1 MRLLAGVPTRSRPA
15 AKPPILSGM
24 DQIPSNDQNSLAGWR
39 VDALA
44 AVAHLNGGD
53 VPPVVAAALRALAA
67 ALAAPDDLAAPAWP
81 VLTERAQ
88 VHGTV
93 FEAGTS
99 TKALVEEAIRYYEFE
114 QQPPRVASRAS
125 VLDRFGAQVGALT
138 SSKPEGED

>member
-81 VLTERAQ
+81 VLTERARCTGQ
-88 VHGTV
+88 SSRRARRQRLWWKRPFGTTSSSSSRHGWRVGRV
-93 FEAGTS
+93 FW
-99 TKALVEEAIRYYEFE
+99 I
-114 QQPPRVASRAS
+114 AS
-125 VLDRFGAQVGALT
+125 VRRLGR
-138 SSKPEGED
+138 

>member
-1 MRLLAGVPTRSRPA
+1 MRLLAGVPTRSRQA

-24 DQIPSNDQNSLAGWR
+24 DHKPSNDQNPLAGWR
-39 VDALA
+39 ADALA

-53 VPPVVAAALRALAA
+53 VPPAVAAALRALAA
-67 ALAAPDDLAAPAWP
+67 ALAAPDDLAAQAWP

-93 FEAGTS
+93 FEPGTS

-125 VLDRFGAQVGALT
+125 VLERFGAQVGTLT
-138 SSKPEGED
+138 SSKPEGEG